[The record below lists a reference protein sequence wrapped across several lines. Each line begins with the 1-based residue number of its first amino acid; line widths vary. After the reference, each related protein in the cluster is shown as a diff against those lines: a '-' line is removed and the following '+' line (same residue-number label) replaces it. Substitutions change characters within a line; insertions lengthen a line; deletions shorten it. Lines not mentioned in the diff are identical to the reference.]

1 MNTIFMEVKDMTN
14 SELRIEMK
22 SLSDEYEVKKNKI
35 RSLLSEMHELDV
47 RYNKIETELNK
58 RSKY

>member
-1 MNTIFMEVKDMTN
+1 MEVKDMTN

-35 RSLLSEMHELDV
+35 RNLLSEMHELDV
-47 RYNKIETELNK
+47 RYNKIEAELNK

>member
-1 MNTIFMEVKDMTN
+1 MEVKDMTN

-22 SLSDEYEVKKNKI
+22 SLEREYEVKKNKI
-35 RSLLSEMHELDV
+35 RNLSEMHELDV